1 MKQLIII
8 LTVCFL
14 LTPVLGFAHHPA
26 ADMVDAEIY
35 ALIEEM
41 VSETPHAD
49 LEFISMG
56 SVDMTIITTDTVSA
70 AEDLIDEGLIAD
82 ISLLDGDVSVSI
94 EFLPEPEVD
103 AMDFRFP
110 SIDQDKSKK
119 SDKKMKWSEW
129 GGPVKITI
137 TQDTSN

>member
-35 ALIEEM
+35 ELIDEM
-41 VSETPHAD
+41 VSDTAHAD
-49 LEFISMG
+49 LEFIDIG
-56 SVDMTIITTDTVSA
+56 SVDMTIVTTDTVSSA
-70 AEDLIDEGLIAD
+70 KDMIEEDLIAD
-82 ISLLDGDVSVSI
+82 ISLLDGDVTI
-94 EFLPEPEVD
+94 EFRPETEGD
-103 AMDFRFP
+103 TMDFSFP
-110 SIDQDKSKK
+110 SMDQDKRKK
-119 SDKKMKWSEW
+119 TGKNMKWSAW
-129 GGPVKITI
+129 GGPVKTTM